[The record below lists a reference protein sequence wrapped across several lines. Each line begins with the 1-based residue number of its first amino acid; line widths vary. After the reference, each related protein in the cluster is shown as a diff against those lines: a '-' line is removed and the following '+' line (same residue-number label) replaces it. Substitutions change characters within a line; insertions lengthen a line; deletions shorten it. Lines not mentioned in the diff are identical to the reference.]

1 MSYVAI
7 RMGKSAEG
15 GIYLTQLKHH
25 EIGEVGMEWERGEE
39 GEMMSSWR

>member
-15 GIYLTQLKHH
+15 GVCLTQLKHD
-25 EIGEVGMEWERGEE
+25 EIGEVGMEWKRGEE